1 MRDRILE
8 VATAHFVDRGFDGV
22 SMREIAADCGITK
35 AALYYHFSGKT
46 ELLNEIFTD
55 YLDQTGEVVASSV
68 AGQGSVEDRLKTLV
82 RGLFELPSRR
92 RAIMRLAIHD
102 VGRLPQQ
109 QQAAFGSA
117 YRQQF
122 LTPIRDLVSAGIAA
136 GELVEIDPDFC
147 VKLLLG
153 MVYPFF
159 APTASEVETSEIDT
173 LLHVLFG
180 GLRRR

>member
-1 MRDRILE
+1 MRERILE
-8 VATAHFVDRGFDGV
+8 VATAHFVEQGYDGV

-35 AALYYHFSGKT
+35 AALYYHFDGKS
-46 ELLNEIFTD
+46 ELLNEVFTD
-55 YLDQTGEVVASSV
+55 YLDQTGEVVAASV
-68 AGQGSVEDRLKTLV
+68 AAQGSVEERLKLLV
-82 RGLFELPSRR
+82 RGLFALPAPR

-102 VGRLPQQ
+102 VGRLPDH
-109 QQAAFGSA
+109 QQAAFGIA

-122 LTPIRDLVSAGIAA
+122 LTPIRDLVSAGIAG
-136 GELVEIDPDFC
+136 GELVEIEPDFC

-159 APTASEVETSEIDT
+159 APAAVGVESGEVDV
-173 LLHVLFG
+173 LLEVLFG